1 MWRGIHVNQRFAA
14 HVFASVCVQVWE
26 VKDAGKGKVKSALEG
41 RKAVIR
47 FKCDLCGKMVTKEER
62 YIVNIR
68 KTGDAPWP
76 TYDLCREC
84 ARKMKDYLQA
94 RKVER

>member
-1 MWRGIHVNQRFAA
+1 M
-14 HVFASVCVQVWE
+14 
-26 VKDAGKGKVKSALEG
+26 
-41 RKAVIR
+41 IR
-47 FKCDLCGKMVTKEER
+47 FKCDLCGKTVTKEER

-84 ARKMKDYLQA
+84 ARKMKDDLQA
-94 RKVER
+94 RKVEG